1 MDKKRSI
8 AIIVFALEAVFS
20 LLFLV
25 VSAGTFAALMLMV
38 EGSDDQAENVILAVL
53 GGLFIGAVLFCIAL
67 VAISISG
74 VIKAVKKCPAQA
86 ILNSQATLIASYLIV
101 LTIIGIF
108 SLIANRPINP
118 DAVVSPPFI
127 RLSFIVVALVITI
140 ISMFLKYE
148 TKRKAKCILL
158 ISAILM
164 CIALTVG
171 SSIAAIS
178 LYALIFCFLQL
189 ILPILY
195 LIFKDD
201 DPDAYLKSEKER
213 EEAIE
218 ALIQLDQDLRE
229 GYISDQE
236 YDTIRK
242 QYIDKL

>member
-8 AIIVFALEAVFS
+8 AIIVFALEALFS

-25 VSAGTFAALMLMV
+25 VSAGVLAALMLMV
-38 EGSDDQAENVILAVL
+38 RGSDDQAENVILAVL
-53 GGLFIGAVLFCIAL
+53 RGLFIGAVLLCI
-67 VAISISG
+67 VSFAISISG
-74 VIKAVKKCPAQA
+74 VIKAVKKSPAQA
-86 ILNSQATLIASYLIV
+86 ILNSQATFIASYLLV

-118 DAVVSPPFI
+118 DAVVSTPFI
-127 RLSFIVVALVITI
+127 RLGFIVVALVITI
-140 ISMFLKYE
+140 ISMFLK
-148 TKRKAKCILL
+148 KRQAKCILL

>member
-8 AIIVFALEAVFS
+8 AIIVFALEALFS

-25 VSAGTFAALMLMV
+25 VSAGVFAALMLMV
-38 EGSDDQAENVILAVL
+38 RGSDDQAENVILAVL
-53 GGLFIGAVLFCIAL
+53 RGLFIGAVLLCI
-67 VAISISG
+67 VSFAISISG

-86 ILNSQATLIASYLIV
+86 ILNSQATLIASYLLV
-101 LTIIGIF
+101 LTIIGVF

-118 DAVVSPPFI
+118 DAVVSTPFI
-127 RLSFIVVALVITI
+127 RLGFIVVALVITI
-140 ISMFLKYE
+140 ISMFLK
-148 TKRKAKCILL
+148 KRQAKCILL
-158 ISAILM
+158 ISAILIG
-164 CIALTVG
+164 IALTVG

-236 YDTIRK
+236 YDAIRK

>member
-25 VSAGTFAALMLMV
+25 VSAGVFAALMLMV
-38 EGSDDQAENVILAVL
+38 RGSDDQAENVILAVL
-53 GGLFIGAVLFCIAL
+53 RGLFIGAVLLCI
-67 VAISISG
+67 VSFAISISG

-86 ILNSQATLIASYLIV
+86 ILNSQATLITSYLLV
-101 LTIIGIF
+101 LTIIGVF

-118 DAVVSPPFI
+118 DAVVSTPFI
-127 RLSFIVVALVITI
+127 RLGFIVVALVITI
-140 ISMFLKYE
+140 ISMFLK
-148 TKRKAKCILL
+148 KRQAKCILL

-236 YDTIRK
+236 YDAIRK

>member
-25 VSAGTFAALMLMV
+25 VSAGVFAALMLMV
-38 EGSDDQAENVILAVL
+38 RGSDDQAENIILAVL
-53 GGLFIGAVLFCIAL
+53 RGLFIGAVLLCI
-67 VAISISG
+67 VSFAISISG

-86 ILNSQATLIASYLIV
+86 ILNSQATFIASYLLV
-101 LTIIGIF
+101 LTIIGVF

-118 DAVVSPPFI
+118 DAVVSTPLI
-127 RLSFIVVALVITI
+127 RLGFIVVALVITI
-140 ISMFLKYE
+140 ISMFLK
-148 TKRKAKCILL
+148 KRQAKCILL

-236 YDTIRK
+236 YDAIRK

>member
-25 VSAGTFAALMLMV
+25 VSAGVFAALMLMV
-38 EGSDDQAENVILAVL
+38 RGSDDQAENVILAVL
-53 GGLFIGAVLFCIAL
+53 RGLFIGAVLLCI
-67 VAISISG
+67 VSFAISISG

-86 ILNSQATLIASYLIV
+86 ILNSQATFIASYLLV
-101 LTIIGIF
+101 LTIIGVF

-118 DAVVSPPFI
+118 DAVVSTPFI
-127 RLSFIVVALVITI
+127 RLGFIVVALVITI
-140 ISMFLKYE
+140 ISMFLK
-148 TKRKAKCILL
+148 KRQAKCILL

-236 YDTIRK
+236 YDAIRK

>member
-8 AIIVFALEAVFS
+8 AIIVFALEALFS

-25 VSAGTFAALMLMV
+25 VSAGVFAALMLMV
-38 EGSDDQAENVILAVL
+38 RGSDDQTENVILAVL
-53 GGLFIGAVLFCIAL
+53 RGLFIGAVLLCI
-67 VAISISG
+67 VSFAISISG

-86 ILNSQATLIASYLIV
+86 ILNSQATLIASYLLV
-101 LTIIGIF
+101 LTIIGVF

-118 DAVVSPPFI
+118 DAVVSTPFI
-127 RLSFIVVALVITI
+127 RLGFIVVALVITI
-140 ISMFLKYE
+140 ISMFLK
-148 TKRKAKCILL
+148 KRQAKCILL

-236 YDTIRK
+236 YDAIRK

>member
-25 VSAGTFAALMLMV
+25 VSAGVFAALMLMV
-38 EGSDDQAENVILAVL
+38 RGSDDQAENVILAVL
-53 GGLFIGAVLFCIAL
+53 RGLFIGAVLLCI
-67 VAISISG
+67 VSFAISISG

-86 ILNSQATLIASYLIV
+86 ILNSQATLIASYLLV
-101 LTIIGIF
+101 LTIIGVF

-118 DAVVSPPFI
+118 DAVVSTPFI
-127 RLSFIVVALVITI
+127 RLGFIVVALVITI
-140 ISMFLKYE
+140 ISMFLK
-148 TKRKAKCILL
+148 KRQAKCILL

>member
-25 VSAGTFAALMLMV
+25 VSAGVFAALMLMV
-38 EGSDDQAENVILAVL
+38 RGSDDQAENVILAVL
-53 GGLFIGAVLFCIAL
+53 RGLFIGAVLLCI
-67 VAISISG
+67 VSFAISISG

-86 ILNSQATLIASYLIV
+86 ILNSQATLIASYLLV
-101 LTIIGIF
+101 LTIIGVF

-118 DAVVSPPFI
+118 DAVASTPFI
-127 RLSFIVVALVITI
+127 RLGFIVVALVITI
-140 ISMFLKYE
+140 ISMFLK
-148 TKRKAKCILL
+148 KRQAKCILL

-201 DPDAYLKSEKER
+201 DPDAHLKSEKER

-236 YDTIRK
+236 YDAIRK

>member
-25 VSAGTFAALMLMV
+25 VSAGVFAALMLMV
-38 EGSDDQAENVILAVL
+38 RGSDDQTENVILAVL
-53 GGLFIGAVLFCIAL
+53 RGLFIGAVLLCI
-67 VAISISG
+67 VSFAISISG
-74 VIKAVKKCPAQA
+74 VIKAVKKSPAQA
-86 ILNSQATLIASYLIV
+86 ILNSQATLIASYLLV
-101 LTIIGIF
+101 LTIIGVF

-118 DAVVSPPFI
+118 DAVVSTPFI
-127 RLSFIVVALVITI
+127 RLGFIVVALVITI
-140 ISMFLKYE
+140 ISMFLK
-148 TKRKAKCILL
+148 KRQAKCILL

-164 CIALTVG
+164 GIALTVG

-236 YDTIRK
+236 YDAIRK

>member
-1 MDKKRSI
+1 
-8 AIIVFALEAVFS
+8 V
-20 LLFLV
+20 
-25 VSAGTFAALMLMV
+25 
-38 EGSDDQAENVILAVL
+38 
-53 GGLFIGAVLFCIAL
+53 
-67 VAISISG
+67 
-74 VIKAVKKCPAQA
+74 
-86 ILNSQATLIASYLIV
+86 
-101 LTIIGIF
+101 F
-108 SLIANRPINP
+108 SLIANRPINH
-118 DAVVSPPFI
+118 DAVVNPSFI
-127 RLSFIVVALVITI
+127 RLGFIVVALVITI

-148 TKRKAKCILL
+148 TKRQAKCILL

-164 CIALTVG
+164 GIALTVG

-218 ALIQLDQDLRE
+218 ALIQLDQDLRD

>member
-25 VSAGTFAALMLMV
+25 VSAGVFAALMLMV
-38 EGSDDQAENVILAVL
+38 RGSDDQAENVILAVL
-53 GGLFIGAVLFCIAL
+53 RGLFIGAVILCIVL

-86 ILNSQATLIASYLIV
+86 ILNSQATFIASYLLV
-101 LTIIGIF
+101 LTIIGVF

-118 DAVVSPPFI
+118 DAVVSTPFI
-127 RLSFIVVALVITI
+127 RLGFIVVALVITI
-140 ISMFLKYE
+140 ISVFLK
-148 TKRKAKCILL
+148 KRQAKCILL

-178 LYALIFCFLQL
+178 LYAIIFCFLQL

-236 YDTIRK
+236 YDAIRK

>member
-8 AIIVFALEAVFS
+8 AIIVFALEALFS

-25 VSAGTFAALMLMV
+25 VSAGVLAALMLMV
-38 EGSDDQAENVILAVL
+38 RGSDDQAENVILAVL
-53 GGLFIGAVLFCIAL
+53 RGLFIGAVLFCI
-67 VAISISG
+67 VSFAISISG

-86 ILNSQATLIASYLIV
+86 ILNSQATFIASYLLV

-118 DAVVSPPFI
+118 DAVVSTPFI
-127 RLSFIVVALVITI
+127 RLGFIVAALVITI
-140 ISMFLKYE
+140 ISMFLK
-148 TKRKAKCILL
+148 KRQAKCILL

-236 YDTIRK
+236 YDAIRK

>member
-25 VSAGTFAALMLMV
+25 VSAGVFAALMLMV
-38 EGSDDQAENVILAVL
+38 RGSDDQAENVILAVL
-53 GGLFIGAVLFCIAL
+53 RGLFIGAVLLCI
-67 VAISISG
+67 VSFAISISG
-74 VIKAVKKCPAQA
+74 VIKAVKKGSAQA
-86 ILNSQATLIASYLIV
+86 ILNSQATLIASYLLV

-118 DAVVSPPFI
+118 DAVMGSPFI

-140 ISMFLKYE
+140 ISMFLK
-148 TKRKAKCILL
+148 KRQAKCILL
-158 ISAILM
+158 ISAIIM

-236 YDTIRK
+236 YDAIRK

>member
-8 AIIVFALEAVFS
+8 AIIVFALEALFS

-25 VSAGTFAALMLMV
+25 VSAGVLAALMLMV
-38 EGSDDQAENVILAVL
+38 RGSDDQAENVILAVL
-53 GGLFIGAVLFCIAL
+53 GGLFIGAVLFCI
-67 VAISISG
+67 VSFAISISG
-74 VIKAVKKCPAQA
+74 VIKAVKKSPAQA
-86 ILNSQATLIASYLIV
+86 ILNSQATFIASYLLV

-118 DAVVSPPFI
+118 DAVVSTPFI
-127 RLSFIVVALVITI
+127 RLGFIVVALVITI
-140 ISMFLKYE
+140 ISMFLK
-148 TKRKAKCILL
+148 KRQAKCILL

>member
-8 AIIVFALEAVFS
+8 AIIVFALEALFS
-20 LLFLV
+20 ILFLV
-25 VSAGTFAALMLMV
+25 ISAGTFAALILMV
-38 EGSDDQAENVILAVL
+38 RGSDDQAENVILAL
-53 GGLFIGAVLFCIAL
+53 LRGLFIGAVLFCIVL
-67 VAISISG
+67 FAISISG

-86 ILNSQATLIASYLIV
+86 ILNSQATFIASYLLV
-101 LTIIGIF
+101 LTIIGVF

-127 RLSFIVVALVITI
+127 RLGFIVVALVITI

-148 TKRKAKCILL
+148 TKRRAKCILL
-158 ISAILM
+158 ISAVLI
-164 CIALTVG
+164 CIALTIG
-171 SSIAAIS
+171 SSITIS

-195 LIFKDD
+195 LIFKDE

>member
-25 VSAGTFAALMLMV
+25 VSAGVFAALMLMV
-38 EGSDDQAENVILAVL
+38 RGSDDQAENVILAVL
-53 GGLFIGAVLFCIAL
+53 RGLFIGAVLLCI
-67 VAISISG
+67 VSFAISISG

-86 ILNSQATLIASYLIV
+86 ILNSQATFIASYLLV
-101 LTIIGIF
+101 LTIIGVF

-118 DAVVSPPFI
+118 DTVVSTPFI
-127 RLSFIVVALVITI
+127 RLGFIVVALVITI
-140 ISMFLKYE
+140 ISMFLK
-148 TKRKAKCILL
+148 KRQAKCILL

-164 CIALTVG
+164 GIALTVG

-236 YDTIRK
+236 YDAIRK

>member
-25 VSAGTFAALMLMV
+25 VSAGVFAALMLMV
-38 EGSDDQAENVILAVL
+38 RGSDDQAENVILAVL
-53 GGLFIGAVLFCIAL
+53 RGLFIGAVLLCI
-67 VAISISG
+67 VSFAISISG

-86 ILNSQATLIASYLIV
+86 ILNSQATFIASYLLV
-101 LTIIGIF
+101 LTIIGVF

-118 DAVVSPPFI
+118 DAVVSTPLI
-127 RLSFIVVALVITI
+127 RLGFIVVALVITI
-140 ISMFLKYE
+140 ISMFLK
-148 TKRKAKCILL
+148 KRQAKCILL

-164 CIALTVG
+164 GIALTVG

-236 YDTIRK
+236 YDAIRK

>member
-25 VSAGTFAALMLMV
+25 VSAGVFAALMLMV
-38 EGSDDQAENVILAVL
+38 RGSDDQAENFILAVL
-53 GGLFIGAVLFCIAL
+53 RGLFIGAVLLCI
-67 VAISISG
+67 VSFAISISG
-74 VIKAVKKCPAQA
+74 VIKAVNKRPAQA
-86 ILNSQATLIASYLIV
+86 ILNSQATFIASYLLV

-118 DAVVSPPFI
+118 DAAVNSPFI
-127 RLSFIVVALVITI
+127 RLGFIVVALVITI
-140 ISMFLKYE
+140 ISMFLK
-148 TKRKAKCILL
+148 KRQAKCILL
-158 ISAILM
+158 ISAIIM
-164 CIALTVG
+164 GIALTVG

-178 LYALIFCFLQL
+178 LYSLIFCFLQL

-195 LIFKDD
+195 LISKDD

-236 YDTIRK
+236 YDAIRK

>member
-8 AIIVFALEAVFS
+8 AIIVFALEALFS

-25 VSAGTFAALMLMV
+25 VSAGVLAALMLMV
-38 EGSDDQAENVILAVL
+38 RGSDDQAENVILAVL
-53 GGLFIGAVLFCIAL
+53 GGLFIGAVLLCI
-67 VAISISG
+67 VSFAISISG
-74 VIKAVKKCPAQA
+74 VIKAVKKSPAQA
-86 ILNSQATLIASYLIV
+86 ILNSQATFIASYLLV

-118 DAVVSPPFI
+118 DAVVSTPFI
-127 RLSFIVVALVITI
+127 RLGFIVVALVITI
-140 ISMFLKYE
+140 ISMFLK
-148 TKRKAKCILL
+148 KRQAKCILL

>member
-25 VSAGTFAALMLMV
+25 VSAGVFAALMLMV
-38 EGSDDQAENVILAVL
+38 RGSDDQAENVILAVL
-53 GGLFIGAVLFCIAL
+53 RGLFIGAVLFCIVL

-86 ILNSQATLIASYLIV
+86 ILNSQATFIASYLLV
-101 LTIIGIF
+101 LTIIGVF

-118 DAVVSPPFI
+118 DAVVSTPFI
-127 RLSFIVVALVITI
+127 RLGFIVVALVITI
-140 ISMFLKYE
+140 ISVFLK
-148 TKRKAKCILL
+148 KRQAKCILL

-236 YDTIRK
+236 YDAIRK

>member
-25 VSAGTFAALMLMV
+25 VSAGVFAALMLMV
-38 EGSDDQAENVILAVL
+38 EGSDDQTENVILAVL
-53 GGLFIGAVLFCIAL
+53 GDLFIGAVLFCI
-67 VAISISG
+67 VSFAISISG
-74 VIKAVKKCPAQA
+74 VIKAVKKRPAQA
-86 ILNSQATLIASYLIV
+86 ILNSQATLIASYLLV
-101 LTIIGIF
+101 LTIIGVF

-118 DAVVSPPFI
+118 DAVVSTPFI
-127 RLSFIVVALVITI
+127 RLGFIVVALVITI
-140 ISMFLKYE
+140 ISMFLK
-148 TKRKAKCILL
+148 KRQAKCILL

-164 CIALTVG
+164 GIALTVG

-201 DPDAYLKSEKER
+201 DPDAHLKSEKER

-236 YDTIRK
+236 YDAIRK

>member
-25 VSAGTFAALMLMV
+25 VSAGVFAALMLMV
-38 EGSDDQAENVILAVL
+38 RGSDDQAENVILAVL
-53 GGLFIGAVLFCIAL
+53 RGLFIGAVLLCI
-67 VAISISG
+67 VSFAISISG

-86 ILNSQATLIASYLIV
+86 ILNSQATLIASYLLV

-118 DAVVSPPFI
+118 DAVVSTPFI
-127 RLSFIVVALVITI
+127 RLGFIVVALVITI
-140 ISMFLKYE
+140 ISMFLK
-148 TKRKAKCILL
+148 KRQAKCILL
-158 ISAILM
+158 ISAIIM

-218 ALIQLDQDLRE
+218 ALIQLDQDLRD

-236 YDTIRK
+236 YDAIRK

>member
-25 VSAGTFAALMLMV
+25 VSAGVFAALMLMV
-38 EGSDDQAENVILAVL
+38 EGSDDQTENVILAVL
-53 GGLFIGAVLFCIAL
+53 RGLFIVALLFCIVL

-86 ILNSQATLIASYLIV
+86 ILNSQATFIASYLLV
-101 LTIIGIF
+101 LTIIGVF

-118 DAVVSPPFI
+118 DAVASTPFI
-127 RLSFIVVALVITI
+127 RLGFIVVALVITI
-140 ISMFLKYE
+140 ISMFLK
-148 TKRKAKCILL
+148 KRQAKCILL

-236 YDTIRK
+236 YDAIRK

>member
-25 VSAGTFAALMLMV
+25 VSAGVFAALMLMV
-38 EGSDDQAENVILAVL
+38 RGSDDQAENVILAVL
-53 GGLFIGAVLFCIAL
+53 RGLFIGAVLLCI
-67 VAISISG
+67 VSFAISISG

-86 ILNSQATLIASYLIV
+86 ILNSQATLIASYLLV
-101 LTIIGIF
+101 LTIIGVF

-118 DAVVSPPFI
+118 DAVVSTPFI
-127 RLSFIVVALVITI
+127 RLGFIVVALVITI
-140 ISMFLKYE
+140 ISMFLK
-148 TKRKAKCILL
+148 KRQAKCILL

-201 DPDAYLKSEKER
+201 DPDAHLKSEKER

-236 YDTIRK
+236 YDAIRK

>member
-1 MDKKRSI
+1 
-8 AIIVFALEAVFS
+8 
-20 LLFLV
+20 
-25 VSAGTFAALMLMV
+25 
-38 EGSDDQAENVILAVL
+38 
-53 GGLFIGAVLFCIAL
+53 
-67 VAISISG
+67 
-74 VIKAVKKCPAQA
+74 
-86 ILNSQATLIASYLIV
+86 
-101 LTIIGIF
+101 
-108 SLIANRPINP
+108 
-118 DAVVSPPFI
+118 
-127 RLSFIVVALVITI
+127 
-140 ISMFLKYE
+140 
-148 TKRKAKCILL
+148 
-158 ISAILM
+158 M

-195 LIFKDD
+195 LISKDD

-236 YDTIRK
+236 YDAIRK

>member
-8 AIIVFALEAVFS
+8 AIIVFALEALFS

-25 VSAGTFAALMLMV
+25 VSAGVFAALMLMV
-38 EGSDDQAENVILAVL
+38 RGSDDQAENVILAVL
-53 GGLFIGAVLFCIAL
+53 RGLFIGAVLLCI
-67 VAISISG
+67 VSFAISISG

-86 ILNSQATLIASYLIV
+86 ILNSQATLIASYLLV
-101 LTIIGIF
+101 LTIIGVF

-118 DAVVSPPFI
+118 DAVVSTPLI
-127 RLSFIVVALVITI
+127 RLGFIVVALVITI
-140 ISMFLKYE
+140 ISMFLK
-148 TKRKAKCILL
+148 KRQAKCILL

-201 DPDAYLKSEKER
+201 DPDAHLKSEKER

-218 ALIQLDQDLRE
+218 ALIQLDQDLRD

>member
-25 VSAGTFAALMLMV
+25 VSAGVFAALMLMV
-38 EGSDDQAENVILAVL
+38 RGSDDQAENVILAVL
-53 GGLFIGAVLFCIAL
+53 RGLFIGAVLLCI
-67 VAISISG
+67 VSFAISISG

-86 ILNSQATLIASYLIV
+86 ILNSQATFIASYLLV
-101 LTIIGIF
+101 LTIIGTF

-118 DAVVSPPFI
+118 DAVVSTPLI
-127 RLSFIVVALVITI
+127 RLGFIVVALVITI
-140 ISMFLKYE
+140 ISMFLK
-148 TKRKAKCILL
+148 KRQAKCILL

-164 CIALTVG
+164 GIALTVG

>member
-8 AIIVFALEAVFS
+8 AIIVFALEALFS

-25 VSAGTFAALMLMV
+25 VSAGVFAALMLMV
-38 EGSDDQAENVILAVL
+38 RGSDDQAENVILAVL
-53 GGLFIGAVLFCIAL
+53 RGLFIGAVLLCI
-67 VAISISG
+67 VSFAISISG

-86 ILNSQATLIASYLIV
+86 ILNSQATLIASYLLV
-101 LTIIGIF
+101 LTIIGVF

-118 DAVVSPPFI
+118 DAVASTPLI
-127 RLSFIVVALVITI
+127 RLGFIVVALVITI
-140 ISMFLKYE
+140 ISMFLK
-148 TKRKAKCILL
+148 KRQAKCFLL
-158 ISAILM
+158 ISAILI

-236 YDTIRK
+236 YDAIRK

>member
-25 VSAGTFAALMLMV
+25 VSAGVFAALMLMV
-38 EGSDDQAENVILAVL
+38 RGSDDQDENVILAVL
-53 GGLFIGAVLFCIAL
+53 GGLFIVAVLFCIAL

-74 VIKAVKKCPAQA
+74 VIKAVNKRPAQA
-86 ILNSQATLIASYLIV
+86 ILNSQATFIASYLLV

-118 DAVVSPPFI
+118 DAVVSPPFL
-127 RLSFIVVALVITI
+127 RLGFIVVALVITI
-140 ISMFLKYE
+140 ISMFLK
-148 TKRKAKCILL
+148 KRQAKCILL

-236 YDTIRK
+236 YDAIRK

>member
-25 VSAGTFAALMLMV
+25 VSAGVFAALMLMV
-38 EGSDDQAENVILAVL
+38 RGSDDQAENVILAVL
-53 GGLFIGAVLFCIAL
+53 RGLFIGAVLLCI
-67 VAISISG
+67 VSFAISISG
-74 VIKAVKKCPAQA
+74 VIKAVNKRPAQA
-86 ILNSQATLIASYLIV
+86 ILNSQATFIASYLLV
-101 LTIIGIF
+101 LTIIGVF

-118 DAVVSPPFI
+118 DAVVSTPFI
-127 RLSFIVVALVITI
+127 RLGFIVVALVITI
-140 ISMFLKYE
+140 ISMFLK
-148 TKRKAKCILL
+148 KRQAKCILL
-158 ISAILM
+158 ISAILI
-164 CIALTVG
+164 CIAITAG

-236 YDTIRK
+236 YDAIRK

>member
-25 VSAGTFAALMLMV
+25 VSAGVFAALMLMV
-38 EGSDDQAENVILAVL
+38 RGSDDQAENVILAVL
-53 GGLFIGAVLFCIAL
+53 RGLFIGAVLLCI
-67 VAISISG
+67 VSFAISISG

-86 ILNSQATLIASYLIV
+86 ILNSQATFIASYLLV
-101 LTIIGIF
+101 LTIIGVF

-118 DAVVSPPFI
+118 DAVVSLPLI
-127 RLSFIVVALVITI
+127 RLGFIVVALVITI
-140 ISMFLKYE
+140 ISMFLK
-148 TKRKAKCILL
+148 KRQAKCILL

-164 CIALTVG
+164 CIVLTVG

-178 LYALIFCFLQL
+178 LYALIFCLLQL

-201 DPDAYLKSEKER
+201 DPDAHLKSEKER

-236 YDTIRK
+236 YDAIRK

>member
-25 VSAGTFAALMLMV
+25 VSAGVFAALMLMV
-38 EGSDDQAENVILAVL
+38 RGSDDQAENVILAVL
-53 GGLFIGAVLFCIAL
+53 RGLFIGAVLLCI
-67 VAISISG
+67 VSFAISISG

-86 ILNSQATLIASYLIV
+86 ILNSQATLITSYLLV
-101 LTIIGIF
+101 LTIIGVF

-118 DAVVSPPFI
+118 DAVVSTPFI
-127 RLSFIVVALVITI
+127 RLGFIVVALVITI
-140 ISMFLKYE
+140 ISMFLK
-148 TKRKAKCILL
+148 KRQAKCILL

-201 DPDAYLKSEKER
+201 DPDAHLKSEKER

-236 YDTIRK
+236 YDAIRK

>member
-1 MDKKRSI
+1 
-8 AIIVFALEAVFS
+8 
-20 LLFLV
+20 
-25 VSAGTFAALMLMV
+25 MLMV
-38 EGSDDQAENVILAVL
+38 RGSDDQTENVILAVL
-53 GGLFIGAVLFCIAL
+53 RGLFIGAVLLCI
-67 VAISISG
+67 VSFAISISG

-86 ILNSQATLIASYLIV
+86 ILNSQATLIASYLLV
-101 LTIIGIF
+101 LTIIGVF

-118 DAVVSPPFI
+118 DAVVSTPFI
-127 RLSFIVVALVITI
+127 RLGFIVVALVITI
-140 ISMFLKYE
+140 ISVFLK
-148 TKRKAKCILL
+148 KRQAKCILL
-158 ISAILM
+158 ISAVLM
-164 CIALTVG
+164 CIALTIG

-178 LYALIFCFLQL
+178 LYALIFCLLQL

-195 LIFKDD
+195 LISKDD

-236 YDTIRK
+236 YDAIRK

>member
-1 MDKKRSI
+1 MDKKLSI
-8 AIIVFALEAVFS
+8 AIIVFALEALFS

-25 VSAGTFAALMLMV
+25 VSAGVFAALMLMV
-38 EGSDDQAENVILAVL
+38 RGSDDQAENVILAVL
-53 GGLFIGAVLFCIAL
+53 RGLFIGAVLLCI
-67 VAISISG
+67 VSFAISISG

-86 ILNSQATLIASYLIV
+86 ILNSQATFIASYLLV

-118 DAVVSPPFI
+118 DAVVSTPFI
-127 RLSFIVVALVITI
+127 RLGFIVVALVITV
-140 ISMFLKYE
+140 ISVFLK
-148 TKRKAKCILL
+148 KRQAKCILL

-164 CIALTVG
+164 GIALTVG

-195 LIFKDD
+195 LLFKDE

-236 YDTIRK
+236 YDAIRK

>member
-1 MDKKRSI
+1 
-8 AIIVFALEAVFS
+8 
-20 LLFLV
+20 
-25 VSAGTFAALMLMV
+25 
-38 EGSDDQAENVILAVL
+38 
-53 GGLFIGAVLFCIAL
+53 
-67 VAISISG
+67 
-74 VIKAVKKCPAQA
+74 
-86 ILNSQATLIASYLIV
+86 
-101 LTIIGIF
+101 
-108 SLIANRPINP
+108 
-118 DAVVSPPFI
+118 
-127 RLSFIVVALVITI
+127 VALVITI
-140 ISMFLKYE
+140 ISVFLK
-148 TKRKAKCILL
+148 KRQAKCILL

-164 CIALTVG
+164 GIALTVG

-236 YDTIRK
+236 YDAIRK

>member
-1 MDKKRSI
+1 
-8 AIIVFALEAVFS
+8 
-20 LLFLV
+20 
-25 VSAGTFAALMLMV
+25 
-38 EGSDDQAENVILAVL
+38 
-53 GGLFIGAVLFCIAL
+53 
-67 VAISISG
+67 
-74 VIKAVKKCPAQA
+74 
-86 ILNSQATLIASYLIV
+86 
-101 LTIIGIF
+101 
-108 SLIANRPINP
+108 
-118 DAVVSPPFI
+118 
-127 RLSFIVVALVITI
+127 VALVITI
-140 ISMFLKYE
+140 ISVFLK
-148 TKRKAKCILL
+148 KRQAKCILL

-164 CIALTVG
+164 GIALTVG

-201 DPDAYLKSEKER
+201 DPDAHLKSEKER

-236 YDTIRK
+236 YDAIRK

>member
-25 VSAGTFAALMLMV
+25 VSAGVFAALMLMV
-38 EGSDDQAENVILAVL
+38 GGSDDQAENVILAVL
-53 GGLFIGAVLFCIAL
+53 RGLFIGAVLFCI
-67 VAISISG
+67 VSFAISISG
-74 VIKAVKKCPAQA
+74 VIKAVKKCPAQE

-101 LTIIGIF
+101 LTIIGVF

-118 DAVVSPPFI
+118 DAVVSTPFI
-127 RLSFIVVALVITI
+127 RLGFIVVALVITI
-140 ISMFLKYE
+140 ISMFLK
-148 TKRKAKCILL
+148 KRQAKCILL

-178 LYALIFCFLQL
+178 LYALIFCLLQL

-201 DPDAYLKSEKER
+201 DPDAHLKSEKER

-236 YDTIRK
+236 YDAIRK

>member
-25 VSAGTFAALMLMV
+25 VSAGVFAALMLMV
-38 EGSDDQAENVILAVL
+38 GGSDDQTENVILAVL
-53 GGLFIGAVLFCIAL
+53 RGLFIGAVLLCI
-67 VAISISG
+67 VSFAISISG
-74 VIKAVKKCPAQA
+74 VIKAVNKRPAQA
-86 ILNSQATLIASYLIV
+86 ILNSQATFIASYLLV

-118 DAVVSPPFI
+118 DAAVNSPFI
-127 RLSFIVVALVITI
+127 RLGFIVVALVITI
-140 ISMFLKYE
+140 ISMFLK
-148 TKRKAKCILL
+148 KRQAKCILL
-158 ISAILM
+158 ISAIIM
-164 CIALTVG
+164 GIALTVG

-178 LYALIFCFLQL
+178 LYSLIFCFLQL

-195 LIFKDD
+195 LISKDD

-236 YDTIRK
+236 YDAIRK